1 MERTFREVGLPLRVK
16 RIPHQGESYP
26 CSRATSCGWRHRVI
40 FESPEDVS
48 ALCDCE
54 ESGCEPILLE
64 ANDLIVY
71 APDGKALAAA
81 IRIATRDCLVV
92 RTQPVARRFANCAR
106 SLCVWHAFTTSIYDE
121 LPI

>member
-1 MERTFREVGLPLRVK
+1 MNMQLRY
-16 RIPHQGESYP
+16 RLSLPHQGESYP
-26 CSRATSCGWRHRVI
+26 CTRATSCGCRHRVI

-71 APDGKALAAA
+71 ALDWKALAAA

-92 RTQPVARRFANCAR
+92 RAQPVARRFTNCAR

>member
-1 MERTFREVGLPLRVK
+1 MGLIIHSSPDSLSVNSRQ
-16 RIPHQGESYP
+16 PHTLA
-26 CSRATSCGWRHRVI
+26 RATSCGCRHRVI

-48 ALCDCE
+48 ALCDGE

-71 APDGKALAAA
+71 ALDGKALAAA
-81 IRIATRDCLVV
+81 IRIATRDYHVV